1 MKKIYEA
8 PQAAWVTFSLEEE
21 ALCAANGPSFGEDV
35 EDW

>member
-8 PQAAWVTFSLEEE
+8 PQAEWVTFSLEEE
-21 ALCAANGPSFGEDV
+21 NLCAENGPSIGEGV